1 MYDDDDLEPTRNAYL
16 KSELRNIL
24 AGLAVAAQGSN
35 HSAEYAAGFEAAL
48 SAVAVVTGLERRPRQ
63 RTVTIEQPRCIS
75 ARR

>member
-1 MYDDDDLEPTRNAYL
+1 MYEEDDLEPTRNAYL

-35 HSAEYAAGFEAAL
+35 HTTEYAAGFEAAL
-48 SAVAVVTGLERRPRQ
+48 AALAVATGLEKRPRQ
-63 RTVTIEQPRCIS
+63 RTVTVS